1 MSHPAAPLV
10 PLAGCQLRR
19 ACAVA
24 LFGVGPGAECGNDPS
39 GSHVEANMINMSL
52 DLEGATIGE
61 LQTFLRAVESTGAK
75 SRTPLQLEGTV
86 LSVRAEAEQARGA
99 AGPLPKV
106 EGDKPL
112 GDQALKSIIDALVNR
127 ATGA

>member
-1 MSHPAAPLV
+1 
-10 PLAGCQLRR
+10 
-19 ACAVA
+19 
-24 LFGVGPGAECGNDPS
+24 
-39 GSHVEANMINMSL
+39 MINLSL

-86 LSVRAEAEQARGA
+86 LSVRADA
-99 AGPLPKV
+99 AQGGSATSGLPKV
-106 EGDKPL
+106 DADKPL